1 MRTLLILTTCLFAL
15 LLYPLALALVLIAD
29 TLVGDAEFARH
40 LLMGS
45 QRELL
50 RQLLADW
57 AAALLVAVPLWFL
70 VRTLS
75 RLGWAAIVVITCLGL
90 GSVLALL
97 AFVPPYLPLIF
108 GAMLIW
114 AGGLNAFFDS
124 RYRRVKG

>member
-1 MRTLLILTTCLFAL
+1 MHVLLMLITWLCAL
-15 LLYPLALALVLIAD
+15 LLYPLALILVLIAD

-57 AAALLVAVPLWFL
+57 SAALLVAVPLWFL

-75 RLGWAAIVVITCLGL
+75 RAGWTAIAVTTCLGL
-90 GSVLALL
+90 GLVLALL
-97 AFVPPYLPLIF
+97 AFVPPYLPLVF

-114 AGGLNAFFDS
+114 AGGLNALFDA
-124 RYRRVKG
+124 RYRRVQA